1 MLEFKAIAH
10 VEVFH
15 YIAVILVLNVSQ
27 SETQC
32 EYNRVTMSMFTLVLL
47 KCCLSLH
54 LFF

>member
-32 EYNRVTMSMFTLVLL
+32 EYNRVTMSMFSNSWVSVTLLL
-47 KCCLSLH
+47 CY
-54 LFF
+54 